1 MSTQQLQT
9 KLDLSP
15 AQVRKAV
22 AGLIIISLLP
32 AVILFLAAGR
42 VDWWEAWTMVG
53 LLVVATLGSRVIVL
67 RKHPELAAERARWTD
82 EQNVKSWDKRLMPIV
97 ALYGPFLMW
106 LVAGLDKRWNGSP
119 ALPLGL
125 ELGAFAVVILGYSL
139 SVWALIANKYF
150 SAVVR
155 IQKDR
160 GHAVVTTGP
169 YRFVRHPGYAGGA
182 IAYLVTPIALGTLW
196 AYLPVLLTIVALAIR
211 TALEDRTLQ
220 NELPGYREYA
230 ARVRYRLMPGVW

>member
-1 MSTQQLQT
+1 M
-9 KLDLSP
+9 
-15 AQVRKAV
+15 
-22 AGLIIISLLP
+22 LI
-32 AVILFLAAGR
+32 
-42 VDWWEAWTMVG
+42 
-53 LLVVATLGSRVIVL
+53 SRVL
-67 RKHPELAAERARWTD
+67 MFRKHPELAAERARGAD

-97 ALYGPFLMW
+97 AIYGPFLMW

-119 ALPLGL
+119 ALPLGV
-125 ELGAFAVVILGYSL
+125 ELGAFVVVIVGYAF
-139 SVWALIANKYF
+139 SVWALIANKFF

-169 YRFVRHPGYAGGA
+169 YRLVRHPGYAGGA
-182 IAYLVTPIALGTLW
+182 LAYWATPLALGTLW
-196 AYLPVLLTIVALAIR
+196 AYLPVGLILIALVIR

-230 ARVRYRLMPGVW
+230 ARVRYRLMPRVW

>member
-1 MSTQQLQT
+1 MTEQQAQT
-9 KLDLSP
+9 KSNLSS

-22 AGLIIISLLP
+22 AGLIMITLLP

-42 VDWWEAWTMVG
+42 VDWWEAWVMLAV
-53 LLVVATLGSRVIVL
+53 LVFTTVASRVIL
-67 RKHPELAAERARWTD
+67 FRTHPELAAERARGAD

-97 ALYGPFLMW
+97 AIYGPFLMW

-119 ALPLGL
+119 TLPLGL
-125 ELGAFAVVILGYSL
+125 ELGAFAVVIVGYWI
-139 SVWALIANKYF
+139 SVWALIVNKFF

-155 IQKDR
+155 IQQER
-160 GHAVVTTGP
+160 GHTVVTAGP
-169 YRFVRHPGYAGGA
+169 YRFVRHPGYAGGV
-182 IAYLVTPIALGTLW
+182 IAYLATPLALGTLW
-196 AYLPVLLTIVALAIR
+196 MYLPVLLTSVALVIR

-230 ARVRYRLMPGVW
+230 ARVPYRLLPGLW